1 MSMISISVA
10 KSPASAFWKTRA
22 DLRSCWSI
30 SPGYSDAA
38 VSHSKVSRKHVFH
51 LYPIHITSISYS
63 YHINILFISCNK
75 PIFFHTSKIGG
86 TLEGWKTVHF
96 CWIWGPSRS
105 MMIYGLRGHESP
117 RTSASASYFA
127 APAGRLRRQTAC
139 KAGWK
144 IPTGLTPW
152 AGTVLSRWGQYPR
165 VRWTSWEIWWF
176 SGNLVMIHDNW
187 VYLKVFGNPNLRW
200 MVVIF
205 AANVMVILGLPSGYL
220 T

>member
-75 PIFFHTSKIGG
+75 PIFFTPPR
-86 TLEGWKTVHF
+86 LEGHWRGGK
-96 CWIWGPSRS
+96 PSISAESGDHPDLWWS
-105 MMIYGLRGHESP
+105 MDSVATSRHE
-117 RTSASASYFA
+117 
-127 APAGRLRRQTAC
+127 RLRLHPTLRRRLGGYGARQHARPGEGSPPALHHGPGLC
-139 KAGWK
+139 WVAEVS
-144 IPTGLTPW
+144 IPVCDEHRGK
-152 AGTVLSRWGQYPR
+152 
-165 VRWTSWEIWWF
+165 
-176 SGNLVMIHDNW
+176 SGDSVAI
-187 VYLKVFGNPNLRW
+187 
-200 MVVIF
+200 
-205 AANVMVILGLPSGYL
+205 
-220 T
+220 